1 VPEGKA
7 ADGSDP
13 PGTGWRRP
21 DSLLAIRSR
30 QPKPLAA
37 GQTRTDM
44 ASNGSPDRAAWHA
57 RRRRIVLLPMLIG
70 LLLFALAAW
79 RLASRTAFADRAV
92 TATAVIHDV
101 HQAPLQAE
109 DGQRSFTAY
118 AIVHYDVDGTLA
130 RGRVALSGCRRGACP
145 SSRQRGE
152 TVTIAYDS
160 QQVDSVDLASR
171 VVGRHPLLD
180 PWVLALV
187 LMGVL
192 FLVAAAVNAVNLM
205 LSP

>member
-1 VPEGKA
+1 
-7 ADGSDP
+7 
-13 PGTGWRRP
+13 
-21 DSLLAIRSR
+21 
-30 QPKPLAA
+30 
-37 GQTRTDM
+37 M

-57 RRRRIVLLPMLIG
+57 CRRRIVLIPMLIG
-70 LLLFALAAW
+70 LFLFALAAW

-92 TATAVIHDV
+92 IATAVIDDV
-101 HQAPLQAE
+101 DQGPFLASE
-109 DGQRSFTAY
+109 DGRRSFTVY
-118 AIVHYDVDGTLA
+118 ATVRYDVDGTLA

-145 SSRQRGE
+145 SSRQRGD

-160 QQVDSVDLASR
+160 QQVDSVELASR